1 MKFTEL
7 FDVVEAMSEYQK
19 EVNIINRAATEAANK
34 AVAEATDKVAEALQK
49 IISKSEYE
57 NQRGEKER
65 R

>member
-19 EVNIINRAATEAANK
+19 EMNRINK
-34 AVAEATDKVAEALQK
+34 AVAEATDKAADALQK
-49 IISKSEYE
+49 IISKIEHE